1 MCFRAYVTNW
11 LLCQTHGIDPTVQPH
26 WLYIWEHRWIVVL
39 LLISV
44 DWFKYSNSSASCYKC
59 ILNWFGCI
67 VWRPKAIYL
76 QKGTLNDR
84 LRNKSNPYIF
94 HTSISFEFSIYR
106 VFIVPNLNCIHAIF
120 TMLWPFQSML
130 GPRCSTG
137 WSVAKLILGSVEYAH
152 GFVALCLNIISFFY
166 WIQVN
171 HLSKFFRAV
180 SLAPVPMKQ
189 SENHVWSRQV
199 PYHSKRQQTDNILLG
214 MRCLTKKGR
223 LFGRL
228 RFELHIFYW
237 NFIEICSVGLN
248 RL

>member
-94 HTSISFEFSIYR
+94 HTFISFEFSIYR

-152 GFVALCLNIISFFY
+152 GFVALCLNIISFFLLDSSEPF
-166 WIQVN
+166 IKILQGCFVGTGTN
-171 HLSKFFRAV
+171 EAV
-180 SLAPVPMKQ
+180 WKSCMK
-189 SENHVWSRQV
+189 STGTI
-199 PYHSKRQQTDNILLG
+199 PQQKAT
-214 MRCLTKKGR
+214 
-223 LFGRL
+223 
-228 RFELHIFYW
+228 
-237 NFIEICSVGLN
+237 N
-248 RL
+248 R